1 MLLLSARTFVATR
14 FRRAI
19 LALLVV
25 LATSTGL
32 AFAQSARTP
41 LVVHSTLEPENI
53 AEFKRAF
60 ESDNPDIEIVWSR
73 DSTGVISARIVAEG
87 EKQQADAIWGLAVTS
102 IAKIKSLGLLIPYAP
117 ANLAALKPAFRD
129 KSDPPSW
136 IGMEAW
142 VAAVCFNTIEAAK
155 FGLKPPISWFDL
167 LDPAFKGR
175 ILLSNPASSGTG
187 FFHVSGWIQ
196 MFGEAKAWEFMDR
209 LHDNIA
215 QYQHSG
221 TKPCRD
227 AAAGEFAV
235 GISYELAGASLKTKG
250 APIDVLLMKEGGGWD
265 MDTAAILKG
274 TAKLD
279 AAKRLIDFAAS
290 RKANEIYAKF
300 VSQVAIEGVAKPI
313 PNYPEGVAT
322 SMIKNDLDWAAE
334 NRDRI
339 IKEWQRRYEAKSAK

>member
-1 MLLLSARTFVATR
+1 MSLRHLSSALAAL
-14 FRRAI
+14 AI
-19 LALLVV
+19 TCLVV
-25 LATSTGL
+25 IAPV
-32 AFAQSARTP
+32 AAQQSRTQ

-53 AEFKRAF
+53 AEFKNAF
-60 ESDNPDIEIVWSR
+60 EADNPDIEILWSR
-73 DSTGVISARIVAEG
+73 DSTGVVTARIVAEG

-102 IAKIKSLGLLIPYAP
+102 VSKIKAMGLLVPYAP
-117 ANLAALKPAFRD
+117 ANLAGLRPSFRD

-136 IGMEAW
+136 VGMEAW

-155 FGLKPPISWFDL
+155 LGLKRPTSWFDL
-167 LDPAFKGR
+167 LDPAYKGR
-175 ILLSNPASSGTG
+175 VLLSNPASSGTG

-196 MFGEAKAWEFMDR
+196 MFGEAKAWEFMEA
-209 LHDNIA
+209 LHINIA

-250 APIDVLLMKEGGGWD
+250 APIEVLLMKEGGGWD

-274 TAKLD
+274 TTKLD
-279 AAKRLIDFAAS
+279 AAKRLMDFAAS

-300 VSQVAIEGVAKPI
+300 VSQVAMEGVGQPI
-313 PNYPEGVAT
+313 PNYPEGVAQ
-322 SMIKNDLDWAAE
+322 SMIKNDLDWAAD

-339 IKEWQRRYEAKSAK
+339 IKEWQRRYEAKSAKK